1 MKLSNKTYDV
11 LKIVAWIFVPL
22 ASFVSALCIIWGVP
36 MAEQITATLTAF
48 NTLLGA
54 LLHTAN
60 KEYYTENE
68 TQMFNEDLLKDML
81 GFNEDL
87 YEEGVKESEE

>member
-1 MKLSNKTYDV
+1 MKMTDKTYDV
-11 LKIVAWIFVPL
+11 LKVAVWIFVPL
-22 ASFVSALCIIWGVP
+22 ASFISAVCVIWKVP

-48 NTLLGA
+48 NTFLGA
-54 LLHTAN
+54 LLHKTS
-60 KEYYTENE
+60 KDWYEDNE

-87 YEEGVKESEE
+87 YEEGEKESEE

>member
-1 MKLSNKTYDV
+1 MKMSDKTYDT
-11 LKIVAWIFVPL
+11 LKVVAWIFVPL
-22 ASFVSALCIIWGVP
+22 ASFISAVCVIWNVP
-36 MAEQITATLTAF
+36 FAEQITATLTAF

-60 KEYYTENE
+60 KDWYENNE